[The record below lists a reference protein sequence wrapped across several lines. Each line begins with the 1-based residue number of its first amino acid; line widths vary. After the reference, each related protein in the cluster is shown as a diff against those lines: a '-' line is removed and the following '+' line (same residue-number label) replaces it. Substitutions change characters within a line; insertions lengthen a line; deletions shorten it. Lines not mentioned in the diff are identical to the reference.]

1 MLNVFTLFLKRLSKW
16 LVEELKCEDKIIIEW
31 LPLAL
36 FDSHSRFA
44 LLFRQLCLDIQIDGD
59 ELRVTQTSDFGVFK
73 TVGFGSEVELEYFLK
88 LEFCRELAD
97 KVT

>member
-44 LLFRQLCLDIQIDGD
+44 LLFRQLCLDIQIDG
-59 ELRVTQTSDFGVFK
+59 QTSDFGVFK